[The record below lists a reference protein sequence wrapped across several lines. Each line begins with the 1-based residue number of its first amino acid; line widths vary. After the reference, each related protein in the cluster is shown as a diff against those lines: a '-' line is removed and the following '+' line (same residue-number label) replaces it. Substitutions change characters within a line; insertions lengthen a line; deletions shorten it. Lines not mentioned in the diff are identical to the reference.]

1 MFKNLTRKADKL
13 GNINFISFLGAVL
26 SRLAYMNDNKF
37 LKSYNKIMGQIIP
50 TEILTSINNE
60 VSNNNMFSLSTDA
73 PIINY
78 LKSNGAGNKIT
89 TIDYIDK
96 NKQTKQSIDFF
107 KMSELVNISNGDTK
121 PSKNEPQIS
130 NSMIDGSNVKYISIG
145 WSNYGEIYVVADKRM
160 PNIIFVIFRGTYS
173 AKTAASYSK
182 PTSIIPLTA
191 CEHNGIKEQFLYGI
205 YKITVEL
212 IHTIVESI
220 KYLSENFLDPNVKKT
235 IFTTGHSLGGAMSTI
250 FAYVWMGIKTT
261 TPYNEYNINE
271 SIICISLGAPRCLSS
286 ESAKRFCENISSK
299 KILYYR
305 ITSRGDPVTALPP
318 KMGFQHPCSEDG
330 NMREQVVE
338 DCNSLLTMRPLPNIS
353 YSSDLDCQ
361 NYKTRTYAPNP
372 LSHTVYLNIIYTNA
386 VDIAKFMK
394 GIGVSMEVFR
404 DSNKSTHCRLIMGH
418 GEEYKVVFFNVDE
431 ARLGKSNIDAE
442 LDDINQSQKGGRVL
456 NIEPNDNQIIK
467 IDVNKEKNSQVVQP
481 ETLKVVQPETLK
493 VVQQETPQVIQPETP
508 KVVQPETP
516 QVVQPTTPQVVQ
528 QSQAV
533 STTQMTIP
541 KKTEIF
547 KIGGKVSEDVKMT
560 SDSFKKLIEGMSMIP
575 SGGDLC
581 PINPSQL
588 NIQVVHPFNDNLM
601 GELGCP
607 AKNIMSGG
615 KNNKKI
621 RKTKKIKKNKIKR
634 NKITRRINKYKKMSK
649 KRKYAKMNKT
659 LKH

>member
-1 MFKNLTRKADKL
+1 
-13 GNINFISFLGAVL
+13 
-26 SRLAYMNDNKF
+26 
-37 LKSYNKIMGQIIP
+37 
-50 TEILTSINNE
+50 
-60 VSNNNMFSLSTDA
+60 
-73 PIINY
+73 
-78 LKSNGAGNKIT
+78 
-89 TIDYIDK
+89 
-96 NKQTKQSIDFF
+96 
-107 KMSELVNISNGDTK
+107 
-121 PSKNEPQIS
+121 
-130 NSMIDGSNVKYISIG
+130 
-145 WSNYGEIYVVADKRM
+145 
-160 PNIIFVIFRGTYS
+160 
-173 AKTAASYSK
+173 
-182 PTSIIPLTA
+182 
-191 CEHNGIKEQFLYGI
+191 
-205 YKITVEL
+205 
-212 IHTIVESI
+212 
-220 KYLSENFLDPNVKKT
+220 
-235 IFTTGHSLGGAMSTI
+235 
-250 FAYVWMGIKTT
+250 
-261 TPYNEYNINE
+261 
-271 SIICISLGAPRCLSS
+271 
-286 ESAKRFCENISSK
+286 
-299 KILYYR
+299 
-305 ITSRGDPVTALPP
+305 
-318 KMGFQHPCSEDG
+318 
-330 NMREQVVE
+330 
-338 DCNSLLTMRPLPNIS
+338 MRPLPNIS

-481 ETLKVVQPETLK
+481 ETLKVVQ
-493 VVQQETPQVIQPETP
+493 QETPQVIQPTTP
-508 KVVQPETP
+508 QVIQPTTPQVIQPTTPQVIQPTTPQVVQPTTPQVVQPETP

-649 KRKYAKMNKT
+649 KKKYAKMNKT